1 MPYRRFFC
9 LLVLVGIISMEGLGQ
24 SAKPLPQMERLRAH
38 LQEMANAF
46 PGTMGI
52 AVRDISAGQA
62 ISINGDRMFPM
73 ASAYKIPI
81 LVEVFRQAE
90 AKKLSLDDRVEL
102 ASGDRTLGSGV
113 LTLMSSG
120 LTPTIK
126 DLATLMIV
134 LSDNEA
140 TDVLLNKVGAENVT
154 ATMRS
159 LGLKNIRVDRTTF
172 EMIRDYLALIDEGAA
187 GKSKSQLMNRPQL
200 NTATPERVAKADAE
214 FAKYFPFWKKRLSL
228 ETVLRGRFSVPRSKP
243 PYYNNQAL
251 GYGGSFVRGYEYYV
265 ADGLDYGLLK
275 TAFHVQ
281 LFDKTFDLGKFMPL
295 DAFRSLP
302 VKIYLSFNN
311 DLGYAN
317 DPWYADTNPLSNHLL
332 WGYGFGLDLLMWYNN
347 SCRFEWSWN
356 DLGENGFFLR
366 INAGL

>member
-1 MPYRRFFC
+1 MSYRRFFC

-90 AKKLSLDDRVEL
+90 VKKLSLDDRVEL

-200 NTATPERVAKADAE
+200 NTATPERVTKADAD
-214 FAKYFPFWKKRLSL
+214 FAKIEKD
-228 ETVLRGRFSVPRSKP
+228 
-243 PYYNNQAL
+243 
-251 GYGGSFVRGYEYYV
+251 V
-265 ADGLDYGLLK
+265 AS
-275 TAFHVQ
+275 
-281 LFDKTFDLGKFMPL
+281 PL
-295 DAFRSLP
+295 DMARLLEKIVKGEAASEASCQQMMSILNRQQFNQRLP
-302 VKIYLSFNN
+302 RYLPEGTGFAHKTGTIASTTN
-311 DLGYAN
+311 DAGVMFVQGRPIALVVFTVDKRAGRGEVEEQMGRLARVVY
-317 DPWYADTNPLSNHLL
+317 DFFDT
-332 WGYGFGLDLLMWYNN
+332 
-347 SCRFEWSWN
+347 
-356 DLGENGFFLR
+356 
-366 INAGL
+366 IK

>member
-214 FAKYFPFWKKRLSL
+214 FAKIEKD
-228 ETVLRGRFSVPRSKP
+228 
-243 PYYNNQAL
+243 
-251 GYGGSFVRGYEYYV
+251 V
-265 ADGLDYGLLK
+265 AS
-275 TAFHVQ
+275 
-281 LFDKTFDLGKFMPL
+281 PL
-295 DAFRSLP
+295 DMARLLEKIVKGEAASEASCQQMMSILNRQQFNQRLP
-302 VKIYLSFNN
+302 RYLPEGTGFAHKTGTIASTTN
-311 DLGYAN
+311 DAGVMFVQGRPIALVVFTVDKRAGRGEVEEQMGRLARVVY
-317 DPWYADTNPLSNHLL
+317 DFFDT
-332 WGYGFGLDLLMWYNN
+332 
-347 SCRFEWSWN
+347 
-356 DLGENGFFLR
+356 
-366 INAGL
+366 IK